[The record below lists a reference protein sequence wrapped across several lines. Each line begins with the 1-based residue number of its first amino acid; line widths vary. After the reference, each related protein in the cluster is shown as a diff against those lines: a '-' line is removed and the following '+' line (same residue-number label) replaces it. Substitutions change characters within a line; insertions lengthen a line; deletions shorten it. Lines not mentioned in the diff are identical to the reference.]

1 MPSGNLRQKQ
11 PVQQPNN
18 TTSGYTLIEILA
30 VVIISS
36 ILATI
41 GIISYIGWI
50 NRLRVNAAHDRIF
63 QVIRE
68 TQSTA
73 TQRKITWQASF
84 RQPTPDTIE
93 WAIHPATTTP
103 TQWNLI
109 NQPGVIIDTQN
120 TTLFRQA
127 SINAW
132 RIQFNH
138 KGHPNGQLGRITLS
152 NTSGEN
158 KRCVFISTLIGAIR
172 TAEDSRC
179 LR

>member
-1 MPSGNLRQKQ
+1 MPSGNFPQKQ
-11 PVQQPNN
+11 RVQQLNK
-18 TTSGYTLIEILA
+18 TTGGYSLVEILA
-30 VVIISS
+30 ALIIAG

-41 GIISYIGWI
+41 GTISYLGWL

-63 QVIRE
+63 HIIRE
-68 TQSTA
+68 AQSTA
-73 TQRKITWQASF
+73 TQRKSTWQASF
-84 RQPTPDTIE
+84 RQQNADSIE
-93 WAIHPATTTP
+93 WSLHPATTTP
-103 TQWNLI
+103 INWNLI

-152 NTSGEN
+152 NTSGQN
-158 KRCVFISTLIGAIR
+158 KRCVFISTLIGAVR